1 MGYAG
6 FGLLWRLLSKWLV
19 ELRTRISEEGESRE
33 AGRDV
38 VTSGRQRS
46 LIAKDRRNQIPN
58 MSLVICLGSFLD
70 AKPSHP
76 ALTIFSVPNAFL
88 QHFPSFSQ
96 LTVMES
102 FDNLPHKAYIL
113 KFLSISTFFTSYKV
127 CVQSQF

>member
-1 MGYAG
+1 MITFFCEITCKSNSSTLSGVSIRCACLTSYAG

-19 ELRTRISEEGESRE
+19 ELRTRMSEEGESRE

-76 ALTIFSVPNAFL
+76 ALTTYFRAEHPSPT
-88 QHFPSFSQ
+88 FPF
-96 LTVMES
+96 
-102 FDNLPHKAYIL
+102 IL
-113 KFLSISTFFTSYKV
+113 STNRDGII
-127 CVQSQF
+127 